1 MSKTFG
7 DRLKTARDVRG
18 WNQGELAEAT
28 GLQVSAISHFE
39 TGTRSPSF
47 DNLRKLA
54 DALQVT
60 TDYLIGRSD
69 SPDLSNETAG
79 KLFRKAGKL
88 TAKDLEFLEQMADEL
103 AKRNKQ

>member
-1 MSKTFG
+1 MQKVFPE
-7 DRLKTARDVRG
+7 RLKSARDLRG
-18 WNQGELAEAT
+18 WNQADLAEAT
-28 GLQVSAISHFE
+28 KLQVSAISHFE

-69 SPDLSNETAG
+69 SPALSNATVG
-79 KLFRKAGKL
+79 KLFRKAEQL
-88 TAKDLEFLEQMADEL
+88 TAKDLEFLEQMSNQL
-103 AKRNKQ
+103 AKRNT

>member
-1 MSKTFG
+1 MSKIFA
-7 DRLKTARDVRG
+7 DRLRAARSLRG
-18 WNQGELAEAT
+18 WGQAELAEAT
-28 GLQVSAISHFE
+28 KLQVSAISHFE

-69 SPDLSNETAG
+69 APKLSNEAAA
-79 KLFRKAGKL
+79 KLFRKAEKL
-88 TAKDLEFLEQMADEL
+88 TAKDLEFLEQMADQL
-103 AKRNKQ
+103 AKRSG